1 MKSLTPKEAFQFL
14 KNNPNAV
21 LVDVRSEI
29 EFLFVGHPVGSI
41 HVPWN
46 DGPDWEINPDFV
58 AHVKKIANEARPVL
72 LICRSGVRSLEA
84 GKALKEAGF
93 REVYNVRHGFEGD
106 LDESHRR
113 SSLNGWRH
121 DRLPWEQC

>member
-1 MKSLTPKEAFQFL
+1 MKSFNPKEAFQFL
-14 KNNPNAV
+14 KNNSSAV
-21 LVDVRSEI
+21 LIDVRSEI
-29 EFLFVGHPVGSI
+29 EYLFVGHPVGSI

-46 DGPDWEINPDFV
+46 DGPDWAINPDFV
-58 AHVKKIANEARPVL
+58 AHVKKIANENRSVL

-84 GKALKEAGF
+84 GKALEEAGF
-93 REVYNVRHGFEGD
+93 KEVYNVLHGFEGD

-121 DRLPWEQC
+121 DGLPWEQC

>member
-84 GKALKEAGF
+84 GKSLKEAGF
-93 REVYNVRHGFEGD
+93 KEVYNVLHGFEGD
-106 LDESHRR
+106 LDEYHRR

-121 DRLPWEQC
+121 DGLPWEQC

>member
-93 REVYNVRHGFEGD
+93 KEIYNVQHGFEGD

-121 DRLPWEQC
+121 AGLPWEQC

>member
-1 MKSLTPKEAFQFL
+1 MKSFNPKEAFQFL
-14 KNNPNAV
+14 KNNSSAV
-21 LVDVRSEI
+21 LIDVRSEI
-29 EFLFVGHPVGSI
+29 EYLFVGHPVGSI

-46 DGPDWEINPDFV
+46 DGPDWAINPDFV
-58 AHVKKIANEARPVL
+58 AHVKKIANENRSVL

-84 GKALKEAGF
+84 GKALEEAGF
-93 REVYNVRHGFEGD
+93 KEIYNVLHGFEGD

-121 DRLPWEQC
+121 DGLPWEQC